1 MTFIC
6 IYCSRLIKRD
16 DGKIQIICDE
26 CRKAGR
32 NEYTEHGFRKVRD
45 GYKDGVS
52 QY

>member
-1 MTFIC
+1 MIKC
-6 IYCSRLIKRD
+6 IYCGEWIETEK
-16 DGKIQIICDE
+16 GMIQIICDE

-32 NEYTEHGFRKVRD
+32 NEYTEHGFRKGRD